1 MGTTGTTGTM
11 GTTRMTGKAAGFE
24 DVPSRYDGVALE
36 EKVLA
41 LWREHDVFNEAQRA
55 SEGRP
60 LYCWNEGPP
69 TANGRPGLHHVL
81 ARTFKDIFPRFK
93 HMQGYHC
100 PRKAG
105 WDTHGLPVEHEIEKE
120 LGIFDKAEIERRV
133 GVAEFTRR
141 CRESVMR
148 YIGDWERMT
157 ERMGFWVNMRD
168 AYYTLDNA
176 YIESVWWLLR
186 QIWDKGLIYQGYK
199 VVPYDP
205 RIGATLS
212 SHEVA
217 LGYQEVEDPSIVVR
231 FRVEG
236 EENTSFLVWTTTPWT
251 LPSNLA
257 LAVHPDVDYV
267 YVHADDGEGGS
278 ETLILAE
285 ALVGTVLRDVDS
297 VHMRENDGENDGE
310 VETRIIP
317 EERAGAVRSYTVE
330 KRVKGAALEGIRYV
344 RLFDHLPAEGP
355 ICQVWAADFVTV
367 EDGTGIVHCAPA
379 YGEDDIRLCRAKG
392 LPVVHGVGLD
402 GCFLPEV
409 EPVAGK
415 FFKDADPILIALLE
429 ERGLMYRSERYRHNY
444 PHGWRTGDPLIYYAK
459 HAWYIET
466 SRFRDRMVEL
476 NRTIRWVPETIREG
490 RFGNWLA
497 NNVDWALSR
506 ERFWGTPL
514 PVWTDGE
521 GDFMCIGSVAELE
534 SLCGRSLEGVDLHRP
549 AVDEITFT
557 HPENGRTYR
566 RVPEVIDCWF
576 DSGAMSYAQFHYPFE
591 NRDLFENRFPA
602 DYICEAIDQTRGWFY
617 SLHAIAALVS
627 DDVAYRNCICLAHI
641 VDKDGRKMSKSQ
653 GNIIDPY
660 EVFDHVGADPLRWY
674 LACRIAPEV
683 QKRISVDFVRGVASG
698 FINTWWNT
706 YAFFVMYAKLD
717 RIDLSDDVA
726 LAERPEI
733 DRWALALLHRTVAEA
748 TEGLEAY
755 DVAAAGR
762 AIESFVDRLSNW
774 YVRRNR
780 RRFWKAAAGR
790 DKQAAYLTLYEC
802 LHTVNRLMAPIMPFI
817 SEAVHRNLVR
827 GVDEAACPSV
837 HMSEWPTPDP
847 AARDDALLAGID
859 AVQRVVG
866 LGRAAR
872 SRSGVRVR
880 QPLSRLLVRAPGE
893 ADAAV
898 LARFDAQILEELN
911 VKALEMLAP
920 DAELVGYRIK
930 PNLPRLG
937 KRYGKRIPAIR
948 AALAKADAGAVAA
961 AVAAGRTFAVEVAL
975 PGGGRSGDAAGGAG
989 SSGEAADGETVSGA
1003 GSSGEAIGS
1012 EFVSGG
1018 TGSPAEAAGSEA
1030 LTFEPEDVLVETT
1043 SAEGYACAEEGGWLV
1058 GLDTTLTEAL
1068 EREGLARELVR
1079 TVQEARKQAGL
1090 EVSDR
1095 ITLRIKGSAG
1105 VAAALDAHRGY
1116 VMEETLATGWGAADW
1131 SPAYSVE
1138 HALGAERWTIG
1149 LARVGGGRMPR

>member
-1 MGTTGTTGTM
+1 
-11 GTTRMTGKAAGFE
+11 MTGFQ
-24 DVPSRYDGVALE
+24 DVPSRYDGVKIE
-36 EKVLA
+36 EDVLA
-41 LWREHDVFNEAQRA
+41 LWREHDMFNEAQRR

-69 TANGRPGLHHVL
+69 TANGRPGIHHVL

-120 LGIFDKAEIERRV
+120 LGIFDKAEIERQV

-141 CRESVMR
+141 CRESVLR
-148 YIGDWERMT
+148 YIDDWEKMT

-176 YIESVWWLLR
+176 FIESVWWLLR
-186 QIWDKGLIYQGYK
+186 RIWDKGLIYQGYK

-217 LGYQEVEDPSIVVR
+217 LGYREVEDPSIYVR
-231 FRVEG
+231 FPVEG
-236 EENTSFLVWTTTPWT
+236 EAGISFLVWTTTPWT

-257 LAVHPDVDYV
+257 LAVHPEVTYAFV
-267 YVHADDGEGGS
+267 RTGG

-285 ALVGTVLRDVDS
+285 ALVGAVLRDAE
-297 VHMRENDGENDGE
+297 H
-310 VETRIIP
+310 
-317 EERAGAVRSYTVE
+317 TVE
-330 KRVKGAALEGIRYV
+330 KRVKGTELEGMRYV
-344 RLFDHLPAEGP
+344 RLFDYLPAGGP
-355 ICQVWAADFVTV
+355 ICQVWTADFVTI

-379 YGEDDIRLCRAKG
+379 YGEDDIRLGQAKG

-415 FFKDADPILIALLE
+415 FFKDADPILVADLE
-429 ERGLMYRSERYRHNY
+429 DRGLMFRSERYLHNY

-466 SRFRDRMVEL
+466 SRIRDRMVAL
-476 NRTIRWVPETIREG
+476 NRTINWVPKTIRDG

-497 NNVDWALSR
+497 NNIDWALSR

-521 GDFMCIGSVAELE
+521 GGFVCIGSIAELE
-534 SLCGRSLEGVDLHRP
+534 SLCGRDLSDVDLHRP
-549 AVDEITFT
+549 AVDEITFV
-557 HPENGRTYR
+557 HPDDGRTYR

-591 NRDLFENRFPA
+591 NRDLFETRFPA

-627 DDVAYRNCICLAHI
+627 DSVAYRNCICLAHI

-653 GNIIDPY
+653 GNIVNPY
-660 EVFDHVGADPLRWY
+660 DVFDHVGADPLRWY

-717 RIDLSDDVA
+717 RIDVSDDIP

-733 DRWALALLHRTVAEA
+733 DRWALALLHRTVAEVTDA
-748 TEGLEAY
+748 LEAY
-755 DVAAAGR
+755 DVFTAGR
-762 AIESFVDRLSNW
+762 AIESFVDQLSNW

-817 SEAVHRNLVR
+817 TEAVHRNLVR
-827 GVDEAACPSV
+827 GADAAAPPSV
-837 HMSEWPTPDP
+837 HMSEWPVPDP
-847 AARDDALLAGID
+847 AAHDDALIAEID
-859 AVQRVVG
+859 VVQRVVG

-880 QPLSRLLVRAPGE
+880 QPLSRLLVRAPDE
-893 ADAAV
+893 ASAAFV
-898 LARFDAQILEELN
+898 VRHEAQILEELN
-911 VKALEMLAP
+911 VKSVEMLAP
-920 DAELVGYRIK
+920 DAELVSYRIK
-930 PNLPRLG
+930 PNLPRIG
-937 KRYGKRIPAIR
+937 RRFGRRVPAIR
-948 AALAKADAGAVAA
+948 KALGVADGSAIAA
-961 AVAAGRTFAVEVAL
+961 AVTAGRIFDVEV
-975 PGGGRSGDAAGGAG
+975 GD
-989 SSGEAADGETVSGA
+989 ET
-1003 GSSGEAIGS
+1003 I
-1012 EFVSGG
+1012 
-1018 TGSPAEAAGSEA
+1018 
-1030 LTFEPEDVLVETT
+1030 TFEPEDVLVETT
-1043 SAEGYACAEEGGWLV
+1043 SAEGYSSAEEGGCLV
-1058 GLDTTLTEAL
+1058 GLDTSLTQAL

-1090 EVSDR
+1090 DVSDR
-1095 ITLRIKGSAG
+1095 IILRIDGTPE
-1105 VAAALDAHRGY
+1105 VAAALDAHRNY
-1116 VMEETLATGWGAADW
+1116 LMEETLATGWGDAGWAY
-1131 SPAYSVE
+1131 AYSVE
-1138 HALGAERWTIG
+1138 HGLGTERWTIG
-1149 LARVGGGRMPR
+1149 LARVDGQ

>member
-1 MGTTGTTGTM
+1 MEVKTARGT
-11 GTTRMTGKAAGFE
+11 GFE
-24 DVPSRYDGVALE
+24 DVPSRYDGVKLE
-36 EKVLA
+36 EEVLA
-41 LWREHDVFNEAQRA
+41 LWREHDMFNEAQRA

-69 TANGRPGLHHVL
+69 TANGRPGIHHVL

-120 LGIFDKAEIERRV
+120 LGIFDKAEIERQV

-157 ERMGFWVNMRD
+157 ERMGFWVNMGD
-168 AYYTLDNA
+168 AYYTLDNSF
-176 YIESVWWLLR
+176 IESVWWLLR

-217 LGYQEVEDPSIVVR
+217 LGYKEVEDPSIYVR
-231 FRVEG
+231 FPVEDG
-236 EENTSFLVWTTTPWT
+236 AWPRKGRGRTSFLVWTTTPWT

-257 LAVHPDVDYV
+257 LAVHPEVDYV
-267 YVHADDGEGGS
+267 FVRSGG

-285 ALVGTVLRDVDS
+285 ALVGAVLR
-297 VHMRENDGENDGE
+297 EAE
-310 VETRIIP
+310 
-317 EERAGAVRSYTVE
+317 YTVE
-330 KRVKGAALEGIRYV
+330 KRVKGADLEGMRYT
-344 RLFDHLPAEGP
+344 RLFDHLPADGP
-355 ICQVWAADFVTV
+355 ICQVWAADFVTI

-379 YGEDDIRLCRAKG
+379 YGEDDIRLCQAKG

-402 GCFLPEV
+402 GCFVHEV

-415 FFKDADPILIALLE
+415 FFKDADPILIADLE
-429 ERGLMYRSERYRHNY
+429 SRGLMYRSERYVHNY

-466 SRFRDRMVEL
+466 SRIRDRMVEL
-476 NRTIRWVPETIREG
+476 NRTINWVPETIRDG

-521 GDFMCIGSVAELE
+521 GDFVCIGSIAELE
-534 SLCGRSLEGVDLHRP
+534 ALCGRSLEEVDLHRP
-549 AVDEITFT
+549 AVDEITFV
-557 HPENGRTYR
+557 HRDNGRTYR

-591 NRDLFENRFPA
+591 NAELFESRFPA

-627 DDVAYRNCICLAHI
+627 DSVAYRNCICLAHI
-641 VDKDGRKMSKSQ
+641 VDKDGKKMSKSL
-653 GNIIDPY
+653 GNIVNPY
-660 EVFDHVGADPLRWY
+660 DVFDHVGADPLRWY

-717 RIDLSDDVA
+717 RIDVSDDVP
-726 LAERPEI
+726 LAGRPEI
-733 DRWALALLHRTVAEA
+733 DRWALALLHRTVADVTDA
-748 TEGLEAY
+748 LEAY
-755 DVAAAGR
+755 DVFAAGR
-762 AIESFVDRLSNW
+762 AIESFVDQLSNW

-790 DKQAAYLTLYEC
+790 DKQAAYLTLHEC
-802 LHTVNRLMAPIMPFI
+802 LHTANRLMAPIMPFI
-817 SEAVHRNLVR
+817 TEAVHQNLVH
-827 GVDEAACPSV
+827 GVDEAAPLSV
-837 HMSEWPTPDP
+837 HMSDWPVPDP
-847 AARDDALLAGID
+847 ATRDDALIGEID
-859 AVQRVVG
+859 VVQRVVG

-872 SRSGVRVR
+872 NSSGVRVR
-880 QPLSRLLVRAPGE
+880 QPLSRLLVRTPDE
-893 ADAAV
+893 ASAAFV
-898 LARFDAQILEELN
+898 ARHEAQILEELN
-911 VKALEMLAP
+911 VKAVEMLAP
-920 DAELVGYRIK
+920 DAELVSYRIK
-930 PNLPRLG
+930 PNLPRIGRRFG
-937 KRYGKRIPAIR
+937 KRVPAVR
-948 AALAKADAGAVAA
+948 DALAAADGSAIAA
-961 AVAAGRTFAVEVAL
+961 AVAAGRAFDVDVA
-975 PGGGRSGDAAGGAG
+975 
-989 SSGEAADGETVSGA
+989 GETVA
-1003 GSSGEAIGS
+1003 
-1012 EFVSGG
+1012 
-1018 TGSPAEAAGSEA
+1018 
-1030 LTFEPEDVLVETT
+1030 FEPEDVLVETT
-1043 SAEGYACAEEGGWLV
+1043 SAEGYSSAEEGGYLV
-1058 GLDTTLTEAL
+1058 GLDTTLTEVL

-1090 EVSDR
+1090 DVSDR
-1095 ITLRIKGSAG
+1095 ITLRIEGTPE
-1105 VAAALDAHRGY
+1105 VAAALDAHRDY
-1116 VMEETLATGWGAADW
+1116 VMEETLAIGWGEAKW

-1138 HALGAERWTIG
+1138 HSLGDRQWAIG
-1149 LARVGGGRMPR
+1149 LARADQVG

>member
-1 MGTTGTTGTM
+1 MGRTM
-11 GTTRMTGKAAGFE
+11 GFH
-24 DVPSRYDGVALE
+24 DVQSRYDGVKLE
-36 EKVLA
+36 EEVLA
-41 LWREHDVFNEAQRA
+41 LWREHDMFDEAQRQ

-69 TANGRPGLHHVL
+69 TANGRPGIHHVL

-120 LGIFDKAEIERRV
+120 LGIFDKAEIERQV

-157 ERMGFWVNMRD
+157 QRMGFWVNMGD
-168 AYYTLDNA
+168 AYHTLDNS

-217 LGYQEVEDPSIVVR
+217 LGYREVEDPSIYVR
-231 FRVEG
+231 FPVEG
-236 EENTSFLVWTTTPWT
+236 EERTSFLVWTTTPWT

-257 LAVHPDVDYV
+257 LAVHPEVDYV
-267 YVHADDGEGGS
+267 HVRTGG
-278 ETLILAE
+278 ETLILAQ
-285 ALVGTVLRDVDS
+285 ALIGAALRDAEYS
-297 VHMRENDGENDGE
+297 
-310 VETRIIP
+310 I
-317 EERAGAVRSYTVE
+317 E
-330 KRVKGAALEGIRYV
+330 KRVKGADLEGMRYE
-344 RLFDHLPAEGP
+344 RLFDYLPAEGP
-355 ICQVWAADFVTV
+355 ICQVWTADFVTI

-379 YGEDDIRLCRAKG
+379 YGEDDIRLCQAKG

-402 GCFLPEV
+402 GCFVPAV

-415 FFKDADPILIALLE
+415 FFKDADPILIADLE
-429 ERGLMYRSERYRHNY
+429 GRGLMFRSERYVHNY

-459 HAWYIET
+459 HAWYIGT
-466 SRFRDRMVEL
+466 SRIRDRMVEL
-476 NRTIRWVPETIREG
+476 NRTINWVPETIRDG

-514 PVWTDGE
+514 PVWSDGD
-521 GDFMCIGSVAELE
+521 GDFMCIGSIAELE
-534 SLCGRSLEGVDLHRP
+534 SLCGRSLDDVDLHRP
-549 AVDEITFT
+549 AVDEITFV
-557 HPENGRTYR
+557 HPDNGRTYR

-591 NRDLFENRFPA
+591 NRELFESRFPA

-627 DDVAYRNCICLAHI
+627 DSVAYRNCICLAHI

-653 GNIIDPY
+653 GNIVNPY
-660 EVFDHVGADPLRWY
+660 DVFDHVGADPLRWY

-717 RIDLSDDVA
+717 RVDVSDDVPLA
-726 LAERPEI
+726 LRPEI
-733 DRWALALLHRTVAEA
+733 DRWALALLHRTVAHVTA
-748 TEGLEAY
+748 ALEAY
-755 DVAAAGR
+755 DVYAAGR
-762 AIESFVDRLSNW
+762 AIESFVDQLSNW

-780 RRFWKAAAGR
+780 RRFWKAAAGQ

-802 LHTVNRLMAPIMPFI
+802 LHTANRLMAPIMPFI
-817 SEAVHRNLVR
+817 TEVVHQNLVR
-827 GVDEAACPSV
+827 GVDEAAPVSV
-837 HMSEWPTPDP
+837 HMSEWPEPDP
-847 AARDDALLAGID
+847 AARDDVLLAEVD
-859 AVQRVVG
+859 VVQRVVG

-872 SRSGVRVR
+872 NSSGVRVR
-880 QPLSRLLVRAPGE
+880 QPLSRLLVRTPDE
-893 ADAAV
+893 ASAAFV
-898 LARFDAQILEELN
+898 ARHEGQILEELN
-911 VKALEMLAP
+911 VKAVEMLAG
-920 DAELVGYRIK
+920 DAELVSYRIK
-930 PNLPRLG
+930 PNLPRIG
-937 KRYGKRIPAIR
+937 KRFGKRVPAIR
-948 AALAKADAGAVAA
+948 DALAAADGSAIAA
-961 AVAAGRTFAVEVAL
+961 AVAAARTFDVE
-975 PGGGRSGDAAGGAG
+975 AGGDTIA
-989 SSGEAADGETVSGA
+989 
-1003 GSSGEAIGS
+1003 
-1012 EFVSGG
+1012 
-1018 TGSPAEAAGSEA
+1018 
-1030 LTFEPEDVLVETT
+1030 FEPEDVLVEST
-1043 SAEGYACAEEGGWLV
+1043 SAEGYACAEEGGYLV
-1058 GLDTTLTEAL
+1058 GLDTSLTEAL

-1079 TVQEARKQAGL
+1079 TVQDARKQAGL
-1090 EVSDR
+1090 DVSDR
-1095 ITLRIKGSAG
+1095 ITLRIEGTPE

-1116 VMEETLATGWGAADW
+1116 VMDETLATGWGDARW
-1131 SPAYSVE
+1131 TPAHSIE
-1138 HALGAERWTIG
+1138 HSLGAERWTIG
-1149 LARVGGGRMPR
+1149 LARPNRT

>member
-1 MGTTGTTGTM
+1 MGRAT
-11 GTTRMTGKAAGFE
+11 GFE

-36 EKVLA
+36 EQVLA
-41 LWREHDVFNEAQRA
+41 LWREHDVFNEAQRR

-69 TANGRPGLHHVL
+69 TANGRPGIHHVL
-81 ARTFKDIFPRFK
+81 ARTFKDVFPRFK

-148 YIGDWERMT
+148 YIGDWEKMT

-176 YIESVWWLLR
+176 FIESVWWLLR

-217 LGYQEVEDPSIVVR
+217 LGYKEVEDPSIHVR
-231 FRVEG
+231 FPVEG
-236 EENTSFLVWTTTPWT
+236 EERTSFLVWTTTPWT

-257 LAVHPDVDYV
+257 LAVHPEVDYV
-267 YVHADDGEGGS
+267 YARVNGGEGEG

-285 ALVGTVLRDVDS
+285 ALAGSALRD
-297 VHMRENDGENDGE
+297 DG
-310 VETRIIP
+310 
-317 EERAGAVRSYTVE
+317 YTVE
-330 KRVKGAALEGIRYV
+330 KRVKGADLEGMRYV

-355 ICQVWAADFVTV
+355 ICRVWAADFVTV

-402 GCFLPEV
+402 GCFVPEV

-466 SRFRDRMVEL
+466 SRFRDRMVAL
-476 NRTIRWVPETIREG
+476 NRTINWVPETIRDG

-521 GDFMCIGSVAELE
+521 GGFMCIGSVAELE
-534 SLCGRSLEGVDLHRP
+534 SLCGRSLRDVDLHRP

-557 HPENGRTYR
+557 HPDTGRTWR

-591 NRDLFENRFPA
+591 NRERFESRFPA

-627 DDVAYRNCICLAHI
+627 DSVAYRNCVCLAHI

-653 GNIIDPY
+653 GNIVDPY
-660 EVFDHVGADPLRWY
+660 DVFDHVGADPLRWY

-683 QKRISVDFVRGVASG
+683 QKRISVDFVREVASG

-717 RIDLSDDVA
+717 KVDLGRGACGGARERQVRESGANLDAVDPGRDVP

-733 DRWALALLHRTVAEA
+733 DRWALALLHRTVVEVTDAL
-748 TEGLEAY
+748 EGY
-755 DVAAAGR
+755 DVLAAGR
-762 AIESFVDRLSNW
+762 AIESFVDQLSNW

-802 LHTVNRLMAPIMPFI
+802 LHTANRLMAPIMPFI
-817 SEAVHRNLVR
+817 SEAVHQNLVR
-827 GVDEAACPSV
+827 GVDEAACLSV
-837 HMSEWPTPDP
+837 HMSDWPVPDP
-847 AARDDALLAGID
+847 EARDDALLAEID

-872 SRSGVRVR
+872 NRSGLRVR
-880 QPLSRLLVRAPGE
+880 QPLSRLLVRTPGKTE
-893 ADAAV
+893 AAV

-948 AALAKADAGAVAA
+948 AALANADAGAVAA
-961 AVAAGRTFAVEVAL
+961 AVAAGRTFTVDVAL
-975 PGGGRSGDAAGGAG
+975 PGGGRSGGAGEVVSGTGSSTEAAGGEILRGGRPSGDAAGSEIVSGG
-989 SSGEAADGETVSGA
+989 ESSGEAAGSEAVSGA
-1003 GSSGEAIGS
+1003 GSSSAG
-1012 EFVSGG
+1012 V
-1018 TGSPAEAAGSEA
+1018 AGSEA

-1058 GLDTTLTEAL
+1058 GLDTVLTEAL

-1095 ITLRIKGSAG
+1095 ITLRIDGSAE
-1105 VAAALDAHRGY
+1105 VAAALDAHRDY
-1116 VMEETLATGWGAADW
+1116 VMEETLATGWGGADW
-1131 SPAYSVE
+1131 APGYSVE
-1138 HALGAERWTIG
+1138 HTLGAERWTIG
-1149 LARVGGGRMPR
+1149 LARVKGR

>member
-1 MGTTGTTGTM
+1 MGRTM
-11 GTTRMTGKAAGFE
+11 GFH
-24 DVPSRYDGVALE
+24 DVQSRYDGVKLE
-36 EKVLA
+36 EEVLA
-41 LWREHDVFNEAQRA
+41 LWREHDMFDEAQRQ

-69 TANGRPGLHHVL
+69 TANGRPGIHHVL

-120 LGIFDKAEIERRV
+120 LGIFDKAEIERQV

-157 ERMGFWVNMRD
+157 QRMGFWVNMGD
-168 AYYTLDNA
+168 AYHTLDNS

-217 LGYQEVEDPSIVVR
+217 LGYREVEDPSIYVR
-231 FRVEG
+231 FPVEG
-236 EENTSFLVWTTTPWT
+236 EERTSFLVWTTTPWT

-257 LAVHPDVDYV
+257 LAVHPEVDYV
-267 YVHADDGEGGS
+267 HVRTGG

-285 ALVGTVLRDVDS
+285 ALIGAALRDAEYS
-297 VHMRENDGENDGE
+297 
-310 VETRIIP
+310 I
-317 EERAGAVRSYTVE
+317 E
-330 KRVKGAALEGIRYV
+330 KRVKGADLEGMRYE
-344 RLFDHLPAEGP
+344 RLFDYLPAEGP
-355 ICQVWAADFVTV
+355 ICQVWTADFVTI

-379 YGEDDIRLCRAKG
+379 YGEDDIRLCQAKG

-402 GCFLPEV
+402 GCFVPAV

-415 FFKDADPILIALLE
+415 FFKDADPILIADLE
-429 ERGLMYRSERYRHNY
+429 GRGLMFRSERYVHNY

-459 HAWYIET
+459 HAWYIGT
-466 SRFRDRMVEL
+466 SRIRDRMVEL
-476 NRTIRWVPETIREG
+476 NRTINWVPETIRDG

-514 PVWTDGE
+514 PVWSDGD
-521 GDFMCIGSVAELE
+521 GDFMCIGSIAELE
-534 SLCGRSLEGVDLHRP
+534 SLCGRSLDDVDLHRP
-549 AVDEITFT
+549 AVDEITFV
-557 HPENGRTYR
+557 HPDNGRTYR

-591 NRDLFENRFPA
+591 NRELFESRFPA

-627 DDVAYRNCICLAHI
+627 DSVAYRNCICLAHI
-641 VDKDGRKMSKSQ
+641 VDKDGKKMSKSQ
-653 GNIIDPY
+653 GNIVNPY
-660 EVFDHVGADPLRWY
+660 DVFDHVGADPLRWY

-717 RIDLSDDVA
+717 RVDVSDDVPLA
-726 LAERPEI
+726 LRPEI
-733 DRWALALLHRTVAEA
+733 DRWALALLHRTVAHVTA
-748 TEGLEAY
+748 ALEAY
-755 DVAAAGR
+755 DVYAAGR
-762 AIESFVDRLSNW
+762 AIESFVDQLSNW

-780 RRFWKAAAGR
+780 RRFWKAAAGQ

-802 LHTVNRLMAPIMPFI
+802 LHTANRLMAPIMPFI
-817 SEAVHRNLVR
+817 TEVVHQNLVR
-827 GVDEAACPSV
+827 GVDVSAPVSV
-837 HMSEWPTPDP
+837 HMSEWPEPDP
-847 AARDDALLAGID
+847 AARDDVLLAEVD
-859 AVQRVVG
+859 VVQRVVG

-872 SRSGVRVR
+872 NSSGVRVR
-880 QPLSRLLVRAPGE
+880 QPLSRLLVRTPDE
-893 ADAAV
+893 ASAAFV
-898 LARFDAQILEELN
+898 ARHEAQILEELN
-911 VKALEMLAP
+911 VKAVEMLAG
-920 DAELVGYRIK
+920 DAELVSYRIK
-930 PNLPRLG
+930 PNLPRIG
-937 KRYGKRIPAIR
+937 KRFGKRVPAIR
-948 AALAKADAGAVAA
+948 DALAAADGSAIAA
-961 AVAAGRTFAVEVAL
+961 AVAAARTFDVE
-975 PGGGRSGDAAGGAG
+975 AGGDTIA
-989 SSGEAADGETVSGA
+989 
-1003 GSSGEAIGS
+1003 
-1012 EFVSGG
+1012 
-1018 TGSPAEAAGSEA
+1018 
-1030 LTFEPEDVLVETT
+1030 FEPEDVLVEST
-1043 SAEGYACAEEGGWLV
+1043 SAEGYACAEEGGYLV
-1058 GLDTTLTEAL
+1058 GLDTSLTEAL

-1079 TVQEARKQAGL
+1079 TVQDARKQAGL
-1090 EVSDR
+1090 DVSDR
-1095 ITLRIKGSAG
+1095 ITLRIEGTPE

-1116 VMEETLATGWGAADW
+1116 VMDETLATGWGDARW
-1131 SPAYSVE
+1131 TPAHSIE
-1138 HALGAERWTIG
+1138 HSLGAERWTIG
-1149 LARVGGGRMPR
+1149 LARPNRT

>member
-1 MGTTGTTGTM
+1 MGRAT
-11 GTTRMTGKAAGFE
+11 GFE

-41 LWREHDVFNEAQRA
+41 LWREHDVFNEAQRR

-69 TANGRPGLHHVL
+69 TANGRPGIHHVL
-81 ARTFKDIFPRFK
+81 ARTFKDVFPRFK

-148 YIGDWERMT
+148 YIGDWEKMT

-176 YIESVWWLLR
+176 FIESVWWLLR

-217 LGYQEVEDPSIVVR
+217 LGYKEVEDPSIHVR
-231 FRVEG
+231 FPVEG
-236 EENTSFLVWTTTPWT
+236 EERTSFLVWTTTPWT

-257 LAVHPDVDYV
+257 LAVHPEVDYV
-267 YVHADDGEGGS
+267 YARVNGGEGEG

-285 ALVGTVLRDVDS
+285 ALAGSALRD
-297 VHMRENDGENDGE
+297 DG
-310 VETRIIP
+310 
-317 EERAGAVRSYTVE
+317 YTVE
-330 KRVKGAALEGIRYV
+330 KRVKGADLEGMRYI

-355 ICQVWAADFVTV
+355 ICRVWAADFVTV

-402 GCFLPEV
+402 GCFVPEV

-466 SRFRDRMVEL
+466 SRFRDRMVAL
-476 NRTIRWVPETIREG
+476 NRTINWVPETIRDG

-521 GDFMCIGSVAELE
+521 GGFMCIGSVAELE
-534 SLCGRSLEGVDLHRP
+534 SLCGRSLRDVDLHRP

-557 HPENGRTYR
+557 HPDTGRTWR

-591 NRDLFENRFPA
+591 NRERFESRFPA

-627 DDVAYRNCICLAHI
+627 DSVAYRNCVCLAHI

-653 GNIIDPY
+653 GNIVDPY
-660 EVFDHVGADPLRWY
+660 DVFDHVGADPLRWY

-683 QKRISVDFVRGVASG
+683 QKRISVDFVREVASG

-717 RIDLSDDVA
+717 KVDLGRGACGGTRERQVRESGANLDAVDPGRDVP

-733 DRWALALLHRTVAEA
+733 DRWALALLHRTVVEVTEA
-748 TEGLEAY
+748 LEGY
-755 DVAAAGR
+755 DVLAAGK
-762 AIESFVDRLSNW
+762 AIESFVDQLSNW

-790 DKQAAYLTLYEC
+790 DKQSAYLTLYEC
-802 LHTVNRLMAPIMPFI
+802 LHTANRLMAPIMPFI
-817 SEAVHRNLVR
+817 SEAVHQNLVR
-827 GVDEAACPSV
+827 GVDATACLSV
-837 HMSEWPTPDP
+837 HMSDWPAPDP
-847 AARDDALLAGID
+847 EARDDALLAEID

-872 SRSGVRVR
+872 NRSGLRVR
-880 QPLSRLLVRAPGE
+880 QPLSRLLVRTPGE
-893 ADAAV
+893 TEAAV

-948 AALAKADAGAVAA
+948 AALANADAGAVAA
-961 AVAAGRTFAVEVAL
+961 AVTAGRTFAVEIAL
-975 PGGGRSGDAAGGAG
+975 SGGRISGDAG
-989 SSGEAADGETVSGA
+989 SGA
-1003 GSSGEAIGS
+1003 GSSAEAAGG

-1018 TGSPAEAAGSEA
+1018 IGLPAEATAGET
-1030 LTFEPEDVLVETT
+1030 LIFEPEDVLVETT

-1058 GLDTTLTEAL
+1058 GLDTALTEAL

-1095 ITLRIKGSAG
+1095 ITLRIDGSAG
-1105 VAAALDAHRGY
+1105 VAAALDAYRGY
-1116 VMEETLATGWGAADW
+1116 VMEETLATGWGGADW
-1131 SPAYSVE
+1131 PPAYSVE
-1138 HALGAERWTIG
+1138 HALGADRWTIG
-1149 LARVGGGRMPR
+1149 LARVEGR

>member
-1 MGTTGTTGTM
+1 MGSATG
-11 GTTRMTGKAAGFE
+11 FQ
-24 DVPSRYDGVALE
+24 DVSSRYDGVKLE
-36 EKVLA
+36 EEVLA
-41 LWREHDVFNEAQRA
+41 LWREHDMFNEAQRR

-69 TANGRPGLHHVL
+69 TANGRPGIHHVL

-120 LGIFDKAEIERRV
+120 LGIFDKAEIERQV

-157 ERMGFWVNMRD
+157 ERMGFWVNMGE
-168 AYYTLDNA
+168 AYYTLDNTF
-176 YIESVWWLLR
+176 IESVWWLLR
-186 QIWDKGLIYQGYK
+186 EIWDKGLIYQGYK

-217 LGYQEVEDPSIVVR
+217 LGYQEVEDPSIFVR
-231 FRVEG
+231 FRVAG

-257 LAVHPDVDYV
+257 LAVHPEVDYAFV
-267 YVHADDGEGGS
+267 RTGG

-285 ALVGTVLRDVDS
+285 ALLAGVLQDVE
-297 VHMRENDGENDGE
+297 H
-310 VETRIIP
+310 TI
-317 EERAGAVRSYTVE
+317 E
-330 KRVKGAALEGIRYV
+330 KRVKGAELEGMRYA
-344 RLFDHLPAEGP
+344 RLFDHLPADGP
-355 ICQVWAADFVTV
+355 ICQVWAADFVTI

-379 YGEDDIRLCRAKG
+379 YGEDDIRLCQAKG

-409 EPVAGK
+409 EPVAGM
-415 FFKDADPILIALLE
+415 FFKDADPILIADLE
-429 ERGLMYRSERYRHNY
+429 QRGLMFRSGRYLHNY

-459 HAWYIET
+459 HAWYIRT
-466 SRFRDRMVEL
+466 SRIRDRMVEL
-476 NRTIRWVPETIREG
+476 NRTINWVPETIRDG

-514 PVWTDGE
+514 PVWTDGD
-521 GDFMCIGSVAELE
+521 GDFMCIGSIAELE
-534 SLCGRSLEGVDLHRP
+534 SLCGRSLDDVDLHRP
-549 AVDEITFT
+549 AVDEITFV
-557 HPENGRTYR
+557 HPDNGRTYR

-591 NRDLFENRFPA
+591 NRALFESRFPA

-627 DDVAYRNCICLAHI
+627 DSVAYRNCICLAHI

-653 GNIIDPY
+653 GNIVDPY
-660 EVFDHVGADPLRWY
+660 DVFDHVGADPLRWY

-717 RIDLSDDVA
+717 RIDVTNDVP

-733 DRWALALLHRTVAEA
+733 DRWALALLHRTVADVTA
-748 TEGLEAY
+748 ALEGY
-755 DVAAAGR
+755 DVYTAGR
-762 AIESFVDRLSNW
+762 AIESFVDQLSNW

-802 LHTVNRLMAPIMPFI
+802 LHTANRLMAPIMPFMTE
-817 SEAVHRNLVR
+817 SVHRNLVR
-827 GVDEAACPSV
+827 GVDAKALPSV
-837 HMSEWPTPDP
+837 HMSEWPAPDP
-847 AARDDALLAGID
+847 AARNDELLAEVD
-859 AVQRVVG
+859 VVQRVVG

-872 SRSGVRVR
+872 NSSGVRVR
-880 QPLSRLLVRAPGE
+880 QPLARLLVRTPDRE
-893 ADAAV
+893 LAAFV
-898 LARFDAQILEELN
+898 TRHEAQILEELN
-911 VKALEMLAP
+911 VKAVEMLAP
-920 DAELVGYRIK
+920 DAELVAYRIK
-930 PNLPRLG
+930 PNLPRIG
-937 KRYGKRIPAIR
+937 KRFGKRVPAVR
-948 AALAKADAGAVAA
+948 DALAAADGNAIAA
-961 AVAAGRTFAVEVAL
+961 AVAAGGTFDVEVA
-975 PGGGRSGDAAGGAG
+975 D
-989 SSGEAADGETVSGA
+989 ET
-1003 GSSGEAIGS
+1003 I
-1012 EFVSGG
+1012 
-1018 TGSPAEAAGSEA
+1018 
-1030 LTFEPEDVLVETT
+1030 TFEAEDVLVEST
-1043 SAEGYACAEEGGWLV
+1043 SAEGYACAEEGGYLV

-1095 ITLRIKGSAG
+1095 ITLRIDGTPE
-1105 VAAALDAHRGY
+1105 VEAALDAHRTY
-1116 VMEETLATGWGAADW
+1116 VMEETLATGWGEADW
-1131 SPAYSVE
+1131 SPAYSAE
-1138 HALGAERWTIG
+1138 HTVGFSRWTIA
-1149 LARVGGGRMPR
+1149 LARSGWT

>member
-1 MGTTGTTGTM
+1 MEGTTGRATGFT
-11 GTTRMTGKAAGFE
+11 
-24 DVPSRYDGVALE
+24 DVPSRYDGVKIE
-36 EKVLA
+36 EEVLTT
-41 LWREHDVFNEAQRA
+41 WREHDVFNEAQRR

-69 TANGRPGLHHVL
+69 TANGRPGIHHVL

-120 LGIFDKAEIERRV
+120 LGIFDKAEIEREV

-157 ERMGFWVNMRD
+157 ERMGFWVNMGD
-168 AYYTLDNA
+168 AYYTLDNSF
-176 YIESVWWLLR
+176 IESVWWLLR
-186 QIWDKGLIYQGYK
+186 RIWDKGLIYQGYK

-217 LGYQEVEDPSIVVR
+217 LGYKEVEDPSIYVR
-231 FRVEG
+231 FPVAG
-236 EENTSFLVWTTTPWT
+236 EERTSFLVWTTTPWT

-267 YVHADDGEGGS
+267 FVRTGSAPGAGSSGAAPAADASDSARSARSASPPGG

-285 ALVGTVLRDVDS
+285 ALAGTVLRDS
-297 VHMRENDGENDGE
+297 EF
-310 VETRIIP
+310 
-317 EERAGAVRSYTVE
+317 TVE
-330 KRVKGAALEGIRYV
+330 KRVKGADLEGMRYT
-344 RLFDHLPAEGP
+344 RLFDHLPADGP
-355 ICQVWAADFVTV
+355 ICHVWTADFVTI

-379 YGEDDIRLCRAKG
+379 YGEDDIRLCQAKG

-402 GCFLPEV
+402 GCFVPEV

-415 FFKDADPILIALLE
+415 FFKDADPVLIADLE
-429 ERGLMYRSERYRHNY
+429 ARGLMYRSERYLHNY

-466 SRFRDRMVEL
+466 SRIRDRMVEL
-476 NRTIRWVPETIREG
+476 NRTINWVPETIRDG

-521 GDFMCIGSVAELE
+521 GDFKCIGSIAELE
-534 SLCGRSLEGVDLHRP
+534 ALCGRSLEEVDLHRP
-549 AVDEITFT
+549 AVDEITFV
-557 HPENGRTYR
+557 HPDNGRTYR

-591 NRDLFENRFPA
+591 NRELFASRFPA

-627 DDVAYRNCICLAHI
+627 DSVAYRNCICLAHI
-641 VDKDGRKMSKSQ
+641 VDADGKKMSKSQ
-653 GNIIDPY
+653 GNIVNPY
-660 EVFDHVGADPLRWY
+660 DVFDHVGADPLRWY
-674 LACRIAPEV
+674 LACRIAPEA

-717 RIDLSDDVA
+717 RIDVSDGIPI
-726 LAERPEI
+726 AERPEI
-733 DRWALALLHRTVAEA
+733 DRWALALLHRTV
-748 TEGLEAY
+748 TEVTDALEAY
-755 DVAAAGR
+755 DVYRAGR
-762 AIESFVDRLSNW
+762 AIESFVDQLSNW

-802 LHTVNRLMAPIMPFI
+802 LHTANRLMAPIMPFI
-817 SEAVHRNLVR
+817 TEAVHRNLVC
-827 GVDEAACPSV
+827 GVHEEAPPSV
-837 HMSEWPTPDP
+837 HMSEWPAPDP
-847 AARDDALLAGID
+847 AARDEALIAEID
-859 AVQRVVG
+859 VVQRVVG

-872 SRSGVRVR
+872 NSSGVRVR
-880 QPLSRLLVRAPGE
+880 QPLSRLLVRTPDEGS
-893 ADAAV
+893 AAFV
-898 LARFDAQILEELN
+898 TRHEAQILEELN
-911 VKALEMLAP
+911 VKGVEMLAP
-920 DAELVGYRIK
+920 DAELVSYRIK
-930 PNLPRLG
+930 PNLPRIG
-937 KRYGKRIPAIR
+937 KRYGRRVPAIR
-948 AALAKADAGAVAA
+948 DALAAADGGAIAA
-961 AVAAGRTFAVEVAL
+961 AVAAGRTFDVE
-975 PGGGRSGDAAGGAG
+975 AGG
-989 SSGEAADGETVSGA
+989 ETIA
-1003 GSSGEAIGS
+1003 
-1012 EFVSGG
+1012 
-1018 TGSPAEAAGSEA
+1018 
-1030 LTFEPEDVLVETT
+1030 FEPEDVLVEST
-1043 SAEGYACAEEGGWLV
+1043 SAEGYSSAEEGGYLV

-1090 EVSDR
+1090 DVSDR
-1095 ITLRIKGSAG
+1095 ITLRIDGTPE

-1116 VMEETLATGWGAADW
+1116 VMEETLATGWGDGDW
-1131 SPAYSVE
+1131 SHAYLVE
-1138 HALGAERWTIG
+1138 HTLGAARWAIG
-1149 LARVGGGRMPR
+1149 LRRDDATWTVTRPPELQ